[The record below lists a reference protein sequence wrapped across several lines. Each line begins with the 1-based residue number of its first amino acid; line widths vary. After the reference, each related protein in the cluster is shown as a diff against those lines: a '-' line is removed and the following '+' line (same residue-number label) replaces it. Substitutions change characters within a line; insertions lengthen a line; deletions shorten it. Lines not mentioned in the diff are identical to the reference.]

1 MGRNKGFEGKT
12 VMNLLKEIISNRKLL
27 FKLAKNDFKTKYAG
41 SYLGIF
47 WAFVQ
52 PVVTIAIYVF
62 VFQVGFRAGGTENGY
77 HFVLYLIAGIIPWF
91 FFAEALQNAT
101 SCLLE
106 YSYLVKK
113 VVFNISILP
122 ILKVISSLF
131 VHLFFIA
138 ISYIIFVANGKMPEV
153 QFVQIIY
160 YTSCAIVLV
169 SALSYFTCAITPF
182 FKDFAQIINI
192 ITQIGMWMTPIMW
205 KESML
210 IGTAAEKF
218 IIILKLNPM
227 YYIVQGYRDA
237 FMNGAW
243 FFEHTK
249 LTIYFWCF
257 VIVAAYIGN
266 KVFNRMRV
274 HFSDVL

>member
-1 MGRNKGFEGKT
+1 
-12 VMNLLKEIISNRKLL
+12 MNLLREIIGNKKLL
-27 FKLAKNDFKTKYAG
+27 LKLAKNDFKTKYAG

-131 VHLFFIA
+131 VHLFFIV
-138 ISYIIFVANGKMPEV
+138 ISYIIFAANGKMPGV

-160 YTSCAIVLV
+160 YTICAIVLV
-169 SALSYFTCAITPF
+169 SAISYFTCSITPF

-218 IIILKLNPM
+218 MIILKLNPM

-237 FMNGAW
+237 FMDGAW
-243 FFEHTK
+243 FFEHGK
-249 LTIYFWCF
+249 LTLYFWCF
-257 VIVAAYIGN
+257 VIAAAFIGN